1 MLTSGSTV
9 AHGVVLRDG
18 QRIAWQRF
26 GSAGPALLL
35 LPTWAIVHS
44 DFWRAQVLHF
54 ARRYQVIAFDGLG
67 NGASDRP
74 ADPRYYGDL
83 LVADDAIRVLDAC
96 RVERAVVLGVSQG
109 GPWALAL
116 AAQHP
121 HRVVAAVFIAPNVPL
136 APGHPERVAAT
147 RAFDQV
153 LDEHP
158 SWAKWNRDHWLRD
171 YPDFLRFFFEQCFSE
186 ADSETQIRH
195 FLSMGLE
202 TTPEVLLATAGTEEA
217 ALTQRRASTAARRM
231 RCPSLVIHGDDDH
244 ITPVRRGEE
253 LARLAGS
260 ELLRMPGSGHEPQCR
275 EPEAVNRH
283 IDDFLESIGAGGAS
297 GLC

>member
-1 MLTSGSTV
+1 MLTSGSMV

-26 GSAGPALLL
+26 GSAGPVLLL

-44 DFWRAQVLHF
+44 DLWRAQVAHF
-54 ARRYQVIAFDGLG
+54 AGHYQVIAFDGLG

-74 ADPRYYGDL
+74 TDPQHYGDL

-96 RVERAVVLGVSQG
+96 LVERAVVLGVSQG

-121 HRVVAAVFIAPNVPL
+121 HRVGAVVFVAPNVLL
-136 APGHPERVAAT
+136 APGHPERDAAA

-153 LDEHP
+153 LDDHP
-158 SWAKWNRDHWLRD
+158 AWAKWNRDHWLRD
-171 YPDFLRFFFEQCFSE
+171 YADFLRFFFEQCFSE

-202 TTPEVLLATAGTEEA
+202 TTPEVLLATAGTEA
-217 ALTQRRASTAARRM
+217 TALTEARASTAARRM

-244 ITPVRRGEE
+244 ITPVERGEE

-275 EPEAVNRH
+275 EPDLVNSH
-283 IDDFLESIGAGGAS
+283 IEDFLESIGAGGAS
-297 GLC
+297 